1 MTELF
6 SIKAGRAFRREGTNF
21 IDSESTRGTLLLEAG
36 EDDLLYLRWR
46 TRDGDTST
54 REDLELVVFP
64 SDATLKKIS
73 DDPSVRIYALSFQSS
88 DQLHFFWLQVTV
100 LDPDGSQDASNV
112 EVINT
117 IMAEFDPES
126 IGGTTANTE
135 SVGVTTGPGVSDN
148 NVRGAPTGPLNPEQL
163 DSVVQEILRNLQ
175 GHSRVGVA
183 PDVALSDILTSSTL
197 ASLLQ
202 DPEVA
207 GSLTQFLPPELL
219 SSSYAASVS
228 IQELMKRTVASAPFR
243 ASVRSLDQAL
253 STGLLGGLVANLGM
267 PVEAGL
273 GIHPFLEAIKA
284 QAKSQDETMREGQDE
299 GN

>member
-6 SIKAGRAFRREGTNF
+6 SIKAGRAFRREGSNF
-21 IDSESTRGTLLLEAG
+21 IDSESARGTLLLEAG

-64 SDATLKKIS
+64 SDATLEKIS
-73 DDPSVRIYALSFQSS
+73 NDPSVRMYVLKFQSS
-88 DQLHFFWLQVTV
+88 DQLHFFWLQ
-100 LDPDGSQDASNV
+100 DPDGSQDADSIGR
-112 EVINT
+112 INRL
-117 IMAEFDPES
+117 MSEFDPES
-126 IGGTTANTE
+126 IGGATASTE
-135 SVGVTTGPGVSDN
+135 NVSSRGITTGVSN
-148 NVRGAPTGPLNPEQL
+148 TSVQGAPAGSLNADQL

-175 GHSRVGVA
+175 GHRRAGVA

-202 DPEVA
+202 DPEA
-207 GSLTQFLPPELL
+207 IGPLTQFLPQDLV
-219 SSSYAASVS
+219 SSSHAASVS
-228 IQELMKRTVASAPFR
+228 VQELMKQTIASAPFR

-284 QAKSQDETMREGQDE
+284 QASQDETMRDDQDK

>member
-1 MTELF
+1 MTELV

-46 TRDGDTST
+46 TRDGDTSA

-64 SDATLKKIS
+64 PDATLKKIS
-73 DDPSVRIYALSFQSS
+73 NDPSVRIYALSFQSS
-88 DQLHFFWLQVTV
+88 DQLHFFWLQ
-100 LDPDGSQDASNV
+100 DPDGSQDASNI
-112 EVINT
+112 ERINT
-117 IMAEFDPES
+117 IIAEFDPES
-126 IGGTTANTE
+126 IDGTTANAG
-135 SVGVTTGPGVSDN
+135 SAGVTTRPEVTNN
-148 NVRGAPTGPLNPEQL
+148 NVQGAPTGPLNPEQL

-175 GHSRVGVA
+175 GHSRAGVA
-183 PDVALSDILTSSTL
+183 PDVALSDILTPSTL
-197 ASLLQ
+197 TSLLQ
-202 DPEVA
+202 DPEVV

-219 SSSYAASVS
+219 SSSHAASVS
-228 IQELMKRTVASAPFR
+228 IQELMKQTVASAPFR

-253 STGLLGGLVANLGM
+253 STGLLGGLVTNLGM

-284 QAKSQDETMREGQDE
+284 QAKNRDETMRDGQDE
-299 GN
+299 RN